1 MKESI
6 RMSAKTVKKS
16 SLIIFIA
23 LYLTYTAIYVARLNL
38 SMASPEMKA
47 AGMLSSTQLGLLG
60 SLFSVIYACG
70 RLFNGILSDRVAP
83 WKMICTG
90 LLLAGI
96 ANLAIGMLPPFA
108 GMALCWSANAFAQS
122 MLWSSIL
129 TVVSMTYDPET
140 ARKRMSVMVT
150 SVATG
155 NILGILVNTFL
166 IDRFGLRWAFIIPGA
181 VTLILAV
188 VDLILIRTF
197 PASADSASKRHINIF
212 SLLANREI
220 RTATVP
226 AFLHGIMKDNVTLW
240 MAVFFVDRYA
250 IDLEASAWFVLF
262 IPIVGFLGRSLYSL
276 FYRLCREQEHK
287 VSMYGFVACVVFAGV
302 ICVPAVPPVIAMVA
316 LSVIYAA
323 TSVINT
329 SFLSIYPI
337 RFVETGNV
345 ASVSGVMD
353 FVTYL
358 GAGVASACYG
368 LVIEAAGYM
377 PMFVSWAVVSVLG
390 VMCVLRL
397 VKVQNNA

>member
-1 MKESI
+1 
-6 RMSAKTVKKS
+6 MSTKTARKS
-16 SLIIFIA
+16 SFVIFAA
-23 LYLTYTAIYVARLNL
+23 LYITYTAIYVARLNL
-38 SMASPEMKA
+38 SMASPGMKA
-47 AGMLSSTQLGLLG
+47 AGMLSAAQFGLLG
-60 SLFSVIYACG
+60 SLFSVVYACG
-70 RLFNGILSDRVAP
+70 RLLNGILSDRVAP

-90 LLLAGI
+90 LVLAGV

-129 TVVSMTYDPET
+129 TVISMTYVPET
-140 ARKRMSVMVT
+140 ARKRMSVMIT

-155 NILGILVNTFL
+155 NILGILINTFI

-181 VTLILAV
+181 ATLVLAAV
-188 VDLILIRTF
+188 NLVLVRTL
-197 PASADSASKRHINIF
+197 PASAESATRQHINIF
-212 SLLANREI
+212 SLLTNREI
-220 RTATVP
+220 RTAAVP

-262 IPIVGFLGRSLYSL
+262 IPVVGFAGRSLYSP
-276 FYRLCREQEHK
+276 FYRLCGGQEHT
-287 VSMYGFVACVVFAGV
+287 VSVYGFAACVVFAGV
-302 ICVPAVPPVIAMVA
+302 MCVPGVPPVLAMVA
-316 LSVIYAA
+316 LSAIYAA
-323 TSVINT
+323 ASVINT

-368 LVIEAAGYM
+368 LVIDVAGYV
-377 PMFVSWAVVSVLG
+377 PMFVSWAVVSALG
-390 VMCVLRL
+390 VACVLRL
-397 VKVQNNA
+397 VKVQNNLRTAAAD